1 VTADFQG
8 MHLILRIIFVK
19 LKVFRCE
26 HWNIFNMWAIFS
38 HIAVSWFI
46 QHLWAL
52 SFPGFHTFMDMRM
65 LYLMCIF
72 VCLATSWT
80 GLTI

>member
-1 VTADFQG
+1 MTAEFQG
-8 MHLILRIIFVK
+8 MHLIFHTIFVK
-19 LKVFRCE
+19 LKVCRCWTLAYLQ
-26 HWNIFNMWAIFS
+26 HVAIFS
-38 HIAVSWFI
+38 HTAVSWFI
-46 QHLWAL
+46 QHLWAVR
-52 SFPGFHTFMDMRM
+52 FPGFHSFMDMRM